1 MCKNS
6 CEKNLYFSL
15 CKKEKIVDLDMNSV
29 ILNGPP
35 VFSNFLHICLF
46 LRPKYKV
53 YCIENLQTYS
63 AYRLLQVG
71 IFFENI

>member
-1 MCKNS
+1 MGHPYSQIFCI
-6 CEKNLYFSL
+6 F
-15 CKKEKIVDLDMNSV
+15 
-29 ILNGPP
+29 
-35 VFSNFLHICLF
+35 VFF